1 MGSLSK
7 VRLKLKNTKKSD
19 TSALFLDDILSLL
32 NLTIWLIID
41 K

>member
-7 VRLKLKNTKKSD
+7 VRLKLENTKKSD
-19 TSALFLDDILSLL
+19 APALFLDEILSLL
-32 NLTIWLIID
+32 SLTIWLIID